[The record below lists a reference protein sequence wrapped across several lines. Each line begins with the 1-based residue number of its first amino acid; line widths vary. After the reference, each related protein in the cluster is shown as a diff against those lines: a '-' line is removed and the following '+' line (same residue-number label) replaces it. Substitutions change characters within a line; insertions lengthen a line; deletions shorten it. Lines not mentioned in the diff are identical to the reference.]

1 VELSQHRVVSVL
13 IRMSSG
19 AISAQ
24 PEKRHRMPVGDT
36 GTRHCADLDAS
47 ESLHDNYG
55 MSGVHPH
62 II

>member
-1 VELSQHRVVSVL
+1 
-13 IRMSSG
+13 
-19 AISAQ
+19 
-24 PEKRHRMPVGDT
+24 MPVGDT

-55 MSGVHPH
+55 YGMSRVHPH